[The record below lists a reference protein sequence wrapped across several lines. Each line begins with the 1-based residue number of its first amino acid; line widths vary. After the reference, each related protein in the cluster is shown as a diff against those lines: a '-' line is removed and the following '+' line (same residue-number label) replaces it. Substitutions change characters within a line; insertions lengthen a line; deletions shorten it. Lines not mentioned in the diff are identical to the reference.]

1 MFHKLKF
8 MKNNGFGLLGI
19 LIALMIIAILMVGGF
34 YASNKNGG
42 EINKIERGREAIKDT
57 ENLKVIT
64 NQNNNQL
71 LNALNKK

>member
-1 MFHKLKF
+1 

-34 YASNKNGG
+34 YASNKNSG
-42 EINKIERGREAIKDT
+42 EINKIERGREAIKDA
-57 ENLKVIT
+57 ENLKIIT

-71 LNALNKK
+71 LNALNEK